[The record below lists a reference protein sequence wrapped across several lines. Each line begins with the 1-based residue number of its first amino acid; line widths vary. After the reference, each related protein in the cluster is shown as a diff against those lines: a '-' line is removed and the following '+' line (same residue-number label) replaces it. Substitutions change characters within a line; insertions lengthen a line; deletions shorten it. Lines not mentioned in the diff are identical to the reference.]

1 MQVLAV
7 GSQGEML
14 EHQAAA
20 RGLALPTHTYA
31 TLSKEQ
37 GRGQRSV
44 MAVGPAPAELL
55 DQVRLLVDLSRDLFS
70 LWRFC
75 SAALWW
81 FGLKQISAVVHQVG
95 FGEGLSF
102 KLFVGCIGGWCGT
115 SFCIAGPVPK
125 PAAAPF
131 RCTAGDWQAAR
142 PAVMLTQAPVDEQ
155 DKPHTTGW
163 HKPRQSQCSLGSL
176 PSDCMRCLAARP
188 LALARTPPAVHQEP
202 QS

>member
-95 FGEGLSF
+95 FGEGVVVQIVCWLHWRLVRYF
-102 KLFVGCIGGWCGT
+102 LLHRRT
-115 SFCIAGPVPK
+115 SSKTSC
-125 PAAAPF
+125 
-131 RCTAGDWQAAR
+131 R
-142 PAVMLTQAPVDEQ
+142 
-155 DKPHTTGW
+155 
-163 HKPRQSQCSLGSL
+163 SL
-176 PSDCMRCLAARP
+176 PLHCR
-188 LALARTPPAVHQEP
+188 
-202 QS
+202 